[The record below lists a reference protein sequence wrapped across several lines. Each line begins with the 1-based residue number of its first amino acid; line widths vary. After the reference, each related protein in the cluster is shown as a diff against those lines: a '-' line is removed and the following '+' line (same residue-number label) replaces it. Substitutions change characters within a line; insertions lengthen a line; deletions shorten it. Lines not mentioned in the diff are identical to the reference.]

1 MKTALATLAA
11 AGLALSATAAQAE
24 TVHVTYDDLDLGSI
38 EDLGP
43 GLGRLQFGFTCHGRL
58 CNARS
63 HQSLLVVSYIH
74 TRMYVSYEQEQ
85 PISGIPVC
93 AFAPTSRRDV

>member
-38 EDLGP
+38 AGQKVLSARIDRAARKVCGHDRAGTRNLRMDQMTRSCFNQAKAEAGK
-43 GLGRLQFGFTCHGRL
+43 QFA
-58 CNARS
+58 AR
-63 HQSLLVVSYIH
+63 VS
-74 TRMYVSYEQEQ
+74 EQ
-85 PISGIPVC
+85 
-93 AFAPTSRRDV
+93 A

>member
-38 EDLGP
+38 AGQKVLSARIDRAARKVCGHDRAGTRNLRMDQMTRNCFNQAKAEAGKQFAARVSEQALG
-43 GLGRLQFGFTCHGRL
+43 G
-58 CNARS
+58 
-63 HQSLLVVSYIH
+63 
-74 TRMYVSYEQEQ
+74 
-85 PISGIPVC
+85 
-93 AFAPTSRRDV
+93 

>member
-38 EDLGP
+38 AGQKVLS
-43 GLGRLQFGFTCHGRL
+43 
-58 CNARS
+58 ARATGS
-63 HQSLLVVSYIH
+63 PLPRKVFPCRVWKASSSVN
-74 TRMYVSYEQEQ
+74 R
-85 PISGIPVC
+85 
-93 AFAPTSRRDV
+93 